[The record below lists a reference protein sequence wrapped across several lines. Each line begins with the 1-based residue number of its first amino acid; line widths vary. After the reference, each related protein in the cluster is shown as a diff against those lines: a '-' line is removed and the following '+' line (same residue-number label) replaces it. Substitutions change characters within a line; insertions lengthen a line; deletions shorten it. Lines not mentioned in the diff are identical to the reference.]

1 VSTNRLVPAFFD
13 GDDRTGAPVFLKSPA
28 EIKAL
33 RKSKALEGWYQ
44 ENGNV
49 FILYRRRTEQ
59 RDIER
64 AIAAS
69 TMRTAWA
76 TKQSGY
82 AGPLVLQ
89 MRSAEAYVGV

>member
-1 VSTNRLVPAFFD
+1 MSEKLIPAFFD
-13 GDDRTGAPVFLKSPA
+13 GDDRCGTPVFIKTTA

-33 RKSKALEGWYQ
+33 RKAKALEGWYQ

-49 FILYRRRTEQ
+49 FIVYRRRTEQ

-69 TMRTAWA
+69 SMRTAWT